1 MRRHWRF
8 LFALNFIYTSLTF
21 LWSIFVKPSLRF
33 PFSVWKQKF
42 KGNRIGLPSSR
53 CSCPIACKREEL
65 IHSQVKLL
73 SGFAEIGSFFFF
85 FFFLFRPFPFLPSP
99 NWFAFCTFLT
109 SFCYWCACVLSLHQR
124 YWKFM
129 KLQMLVYMYIF
140 TCLYCFGV
148 DSRVVF
154 SVRVKFSWLHTCCCS
169 TWWGSSRLNYERGG
183 WWVTKGPADMFA
195 LSTKASGDRKPLI
208 ADK

>member
-85 FFFLFRPFPFLPSP
+85 FFFFVQTISLSSIPQLVCLLHISYIILLLM
-99 NWFAFCTFLT
+99 CLCIVIT
-109 SFCYWCACVLSLHQR
+109 STLLKIYEITNACV
-124 YWKFM
+124 Y
-129 KLQMLVYMYIF
+129 VYIY
-140 TCLYCFGV
+140 
-148 DSRVVF
+148 
-154 SVRVKFSWLHTCCCS
+154 
-169 TWWGSSRLNYERGG
+169 
-183 WWVTKGPADMFA
+183 MFV
-195 LSTKASGDRKPLI
+195 LLWCG
-208 ADK
+208 